1 MTKLE
6 IKAETTDNENAV
18 KISAGIESKNMNAYE
33 IVRVLALLGDE
44 SVKNMIGEKQFDELK
59 ASRKELIESLSA
71 KLAKAVVFEVI
82 KGIAAERF
90 AKNDSDKAPCDEKV
104 EKDKD
109 KDPDNKPDGEKTV
122 NFAGFFKANM
132 Q

>member
-71 KLAKAVVFEVI
+71 KLAKA
-82 KGIAAERF
+82 AERF